1 MARDGSTGTY
11 SRAVPPYVFDTII
24 DETAVNSEMDDI
36 AAALTQSVSKD
47 GQTTMTGNLKMGGNK
62 LTNAG
67 DASAQNEYATA
78 GQVQKGTASYLLSI
92 GGTANAITAVA
103 SFSMTAYTAGQQFIF
118 VPTAN
123 NSSTTPTININA
135 IGALTIKRDASA
147 ALVANDIVS
156 GRPAK
161 LYYNGTDMI
170 LLNPAT
176 VAASQL
182 QVNSV
187 ATASIQDNAVTTAK
201 INDKAVTLAKMDD
214 LAENRVIVG
223 NSSSRPAAVSFA
235 TASRLAGRGTT
246 GAFGPM
252 QVLNRGIFGNGT
264 FDIAGIRVH
273 SVNKTDVFSTTST
286 SFADITGLSI
296 TLTPKSS
303 SSIFLLVFSGM
314 LSNSTADSSTHV
326 RFMRGATPVGIGD
339 SDGSRIRA
347 SASFST
353 TSGGVY
359 HDTVTPI
366 YLDQPATAA
375 EVTYKMQMM
384 VSANTG
390 YLNRN
395 WATAN
400 TSFSARTIASLVVI
414 EIEAGNQ

>member
-123 NSSTTPTININA
+123 NSSTTPTININT

-187 ATASIQDNAVTTAK
+187 ETASIQDNAVTTAK
-201 INDKAVTLAKMDD
+201 INDKAVTLAKMAD
-214 LAENRVIVG
+214 LAQHSIIIG
-223 NSSSRPAAVSFA
+223 GASKRPAPAATCASENVGRGASGGVTGFGLGARLAEVAGAFAVSG
-235 TASRLAGRGTT
+235 LK
-246 GAFGPM
+246 
-252 QVLNRGIFGNGT
+252 
-264 FDIAGIRVH
+264 
-273 SVNKTDVFSTTST
+273 VNAAIKADVFSTTST
-286 SFADITGLSI
+286 SYTDITGLSI

-303 SSIFLLVFSGM
+303 GSKFLLIFTG
-314 LSNSTADSSTHV
+314 LISNSNNNTGTHV
-326 RFMRGATPVGIGD
+326 QFLRDSTAIGVGAA
-339 SDGSRIRA
+339 DGSKVRA
-347 SASFST
+347 SAST
-353 TSGGVY
+353 TSSTGFYGDGVSAI
-359 HDTVTPI
+359 HFDE
-366 YLDQPATAA
+366 PATASA
-375 EVTYKMQMM
+375 ITYIMQMP
-384 VSANTG
+384 VGGGTG
-390 YLNRN
+390 YLGRTWAEADNAN
-395 WATAN
+395 WGRVPAAL
-400 TSFSARTIASLVVI
+400 IVI